1 MDGQSHEDKNKD
13 YLEKQLIESW
23 ERIIDRNETKNL
35 DFCCPKECGVVS
47 DNMIYL
53 DLKKNMQA
61 QPSKKQEPEED
72 NQKLIDIV
80 NNALNS
86 STNGAK

>member
-1 MDGQSHEDKNKD
+1 MDGQSHEDKNKE

-35 DFCCPKECGVVS
+35 DFSCPKECGVVS

-53 DLKKNMQA
+53 DLKKNMKSL
-61 QPSKKQEPEED
+61 PSKKQEPEED
-72 NQKLIDIV
+72 DQKLIDIV

-86 STNGAK
+86 SVNWSK